1 MTSSVTPEN
10 TNKFVFRE
18 ISLGDLDGIVQIERA
33 VNPFPW
39 GEEAL
44 RDTIASSGHH
54 LISLREGRAVGF
66 LLSNFVLDE
75 AQLLLIGVSPDWQGV
90 GVGGQL
96 LKELINRSQDQG
108 HKLIYLEVRSGN
120 ERAIRLYRSL
130 GFIDIGVRRDY
141 YPGLVGREDAI
152 VMSCLLYTSPSPRD
166 RTRSRM
172 PSSA

>member
-1 MTSSVTPEN
+1 MTSSVTREN

-54 LISLREGRAVGF
+54 LMSLREGRAVGF
-66 LLSNFVLDE
+66 LLSSFVLDE

-108 HKLIYLEVRSGN
+108 QKLIYLEVRSGN

-152 VMSCLLYTSPSPRD
+152 VMSLQLD
-166 RTRSRM
+166 Q
-172 PSSA
+172 

>member
-1 MTSSVTPEN
+1 MTSPVTPEN
-10 TNKFVFRE
+10 TNKFCFRE
-18 ISLGDLDGIVQIERA
+18 ISLGDLDGIVQIDRA

-54 LISLREGRAVGF
+54 LMLVREGRAVGF

-75 AQLLLIGVSPDWQGV
+75 AQLLLIGVSPDCQGI
-90 GVGGQL
+90 GAGGEL
-96 LKELINRSQDQG
+96 LKELIDRSQDQG
-108 HKLIYLEVRSGN
+108 RKLIYLEVRSGN

-152 VMSCLLYTSPSPRD
+152 VMSLQID
-166 RTRSRM
+166 Q
-172 PSSA
+172 

>member
-1 MTSSVTPEN
+1 MTSLVTPEN

-44 RDTIASSGHH
+44 RDTITSSGHH
-54 LISLREGRAVGF
+54 LMSLREGRAVGF
-66 LLSNFVLDE
+66 LLSSFVLDE

-96 LKELINRSQDQG
+96 LKELIGRSQDQG
-108 HKLIYLEVRSGN
+108 RKLIYLEVRSGN
-120 ERAIRLYRSL
+120 ERAIRLYRSS

-152 VMSCLLYTSPSPRD
+152 VMSLQLD
-166 RTRSRM
+166 Q
-172 PSSA
+172 

>member
-54 LISLREGRAVGF
+54 LMSLREGRAVGF
-66 LLSNFVLDE
+66 LLSSCVLDE

-96 LKELINRSQDQG
+96 LEEFINRSQDQG

-130 GFIDIGVRRDY
+130 GFIEIGVRRDY

-152 VMSCLLYTSPSPRD
+152 VMSLQLD
-166 RTRSRM
+166 Q
-172 PSSA
+172 

>member
-66 LLSNFVLDE
+66 LLSSFVLDE
-75 AQLLLIGVSPDWQGV
+75 AQLLLIGVSPNWQGV

-108 HKLIYLEVRSGN
+108 QKLIYLEVRSGN

-152 VMSCLLYTSPSPRD
+152 VMSLQLD
-166 RTRSRM
+166 Q
-172 PSSA
+172 

>member
-54 LISLREGRAVGF
+54 LMSLREGRAVGF

-96 LKELINRSQDQG
+96 LKELINRSRDQG
-108 HKLIYLEVRSGN
+108 RKLIYLEVRSGN

-152 VMSCLLYTSPSPRD
+152 VMSLQID
-166 RTRSRM
+166 Q
-172 PSSA
+172 

>member
-1 MTSSVTPEN
+1 MTNSVTPEN

-54 LISLREGRAVGF
+54 LMSLREGRAVGF
-66 LLSNFVLDE
+66 LLSSFVLDE

-96 LKELINRSQDQG
+96 LKELIHRSQDQG
-108 HKLIYLEVRSGN
+108 QKLIYLEVRSGN

-152 VMSCLLYTSPSPRD
+152 VMSLQLD
-166 RTRSRM
+166 R
-172 PSSA
+172 

>member
-1 MTSSVTPEN
+1 MTSPVTPKT
-10 TNKFVFRE
+10 TNNFCFRE
-18 ISLGDLDGIVQIERA
+18 ISLGDLHGIVQIERS

-44 RDTIASSGHH
+44 RDTIVSSGHH
-54 LISLREGRAVGF
+54 LVSLREGRVVGF
-66 LLSNFVLDE
+66 LLSNFVFDE

-96 LKELINRSQDQG
+96 LKELIGRSQDQG
-108 HKLIYLEVRSGN
+108 RKLIYLEVRSGN
-120 ERAIRLYRSL
+120 ERAIRLYRSS

-152 VMSCLLYTSPSPRD
+152 VMSLQID
-166 RTRSRM
+166 Q
-172 PSSA
+172 

>member
-18 ISLGDLDGIVQIERA
+18 ISLGELDGIVQIERA

-54 LISLREGRAVGF
+54 LMSLREGRAVGF
-66 LLSNFVLDE
+66 LLSSFVLDE
-75 AQLLLIGVSPDWQGV
+75 AQLLLIGVSHDWQGV

-96 LKELINRSQDQG
+96 LKELINRSLDQG

-152 VMSCLLYTSPSPRD
+152 VMSLQLD
-166 RTRSRM
+166 Q
-172 PSSA
+172 

>member
-1 MTSSVTPEN
+1 MTNPVTPEN

-54 LISLREGRAVGF
+54 LMSLREGRAVGF
-66 LLSNFVLDE
+66 LLSSFVLDE

-108 HKLIYLEVRSGN
+108 QKLIYLEVRSGN

-152 VMSCLLYTSPSPRD
+152 VMSLQID
-166 RTRSRM
+166 Q
-172 PSSA
+172 

>member
-1 MTSSVTPEN
+1 MTSPLTPEN
-10 TNKFVFRE
+10 TNNFCVRE

-44 RDTIASSGHH
+44 RDTIVSSGHH
-54 LISLREGRAVGF
+54 LVSLREGRVVGF
-66 LLSNFVLDE
+66 LLSNFVFDE

-96 LKELINRSQDQG
+96 LKELINRSQDRGQ
-108 HKLIYLEVRSGN
+108 KLIYLEVRSGN

-130 GFIDIGVRRDY
+130 GFMDIGVRRDY

-152 VMSCLLYTSPSPRD
+152 VMSLQID
-166 RTRSRM
+166 Q
-172 PSSA
+172 

>member
-54 LISLREGRAVGF
+54 LMSLREGRAVGF
-66 LLSNFVLDE
+66 LLSSFVLDE
-75 AQLLLIGVSPDWQGV
+75 TQLLLIGVSPDWQGV

-96 LKELINRSQDQG
+96 LKEFINRSQDQG
-108 HKLIYLEVRSGN
+108 QKLIYLEVRSGN

-141 YPGLVGREDAI
+141 YPGLIGREDAI
-152 VMSCLLYTSPSPRD
+152 VMSLQLD
-166 RTRSRM
+166 Q
-172 PSSA
+172 

>member
-54 LISLREGRAVGF
+54 LMSLREGRAVGF
-66 LLSNFVLDE
+66 LLSSFVLDE

-96 LKELINRSQDQG
+96 LKELINRSQDEGQ
-108 HKLIYLEVRSGN
+108 KLIYLEVRSGN

-152 VMSCLLYTSPSPRD
+152 VMSLQID
-166 RTRSRM
+166 Q
-172 PSSA
+172 

>member
-1 MTSSVTPEN
+1 MTSPVTPEK
-10 TNKFVFRE
+10 TKKFCFRE

-54 LISLREGRAVGF
+54 LISFREGRAVGF

-96 LKELINRSQDQG
+96 LKELINRSRDQG
-108 HKLIYLEVRSGN
+108 QKLIYLEVRSGN

-141 YPGLVGREDAI
+141 YPGLAGREDAI
-152 VMSCLLYTSPSPRD
+152 VMSLQID
-166 RTRSRM
+166 Q
-172 PSSA
+172 

>member
-10 TNKFVFRE
+10 TNKFWFRE

-44 RDTIASSGHH
+44 RDTIVSSGHH
-54 LISLREGRAVGF
+54 LMSLREGRVVGF

-108 HKLIYLEVRSGN
+108 RKLIYLEVRSGN

-152 VMSCLLYTSPSPRD
+152 VMSLQID
-166 RTRSRM
+166 Q
-172 PSSA
+172 

>member
-18 ISLGDLDGIVQIERA
+18 ISLGDLDGIILIDRA

-39 GEEAL
+39 GEKAL
-44 RDTIASSGHH
+44 RDTIVSSGHH
-54 LISLREGRAVGF
+54 LMSLREGRAVGF
-66 LLSNFVLDE
+66 LLSSFVLDE
-75 AQLLLIGVSPDWQGV
+75 TQLLLIGVSPDWQGV

-108 HKLIYLEVRSGN
+108 QKLIYLEVRSGN

-152 VMSCLLYTSPSPRD
+152 VMSLQLD
-166 RTRSRM
+166 Q
-172 PSSA
+172 

>member
-1 MTSSVTPEN
+1 MTSPVTPEN
-10 TNKFVFRE
+10 TNKFCFRE

-39 GEEAL
+39 GEEVL
-44 RDTIASSGHH
+44 RDTIVSSGHH
-54 LISLREGRAVGF
+54 LMSSRKGRVVGF

-75 AQLLLIGVSPDWQGV
+75 AQVLLIGVSPHWQGV

-108 HKLIYLEVRSGN
+108 QKLIYLEVRSGN

-152 VMSCLLYTSPSPRD
+152 VMSLQLD
-166 RTRSRM
+166 Q
-172 PSSA
+172 

>member
-18 ISLGDLDGIVQIERA
+18 ISSGDLDGIVQIERA

-54 LISLREGRAVGF
+54 LMSLREGRAVGF
-66 LLSNFVLDE
+66 LLSSFVLDE

-108 HKLIYLEVRSGN
+108 QKLIYLEVRSGN

-152 VMSCLLYTSPSPRD
+152 VMSLQLD
-166 RTRSRM
+166 Q
-172 PSSA
+172 

>member
-18 ISLGDLDGIVQIERA
+18 ISLGDLDGIVQIERV

-54 LISLREGRAVGF
+54 LMSLREGRAVGF
-66 LLSNFVLDE
+66 LLSSFVLDE

-108 HKLIYLEVRSGN
+108 QKLIYLEVRSGN

-130 GFIDIGVRRDY
+130 GFLDIGVRRDY

-152 VMSCLLYTSPSPRD
+152 VMSLQLD
-166 RTRSRM
+166 Q
-172 PSSA
+172 

>member
-1 MTSSVTPEN
+1 MTSSVNPES

-54 LISLREGRAVGF
+54 LMSLREGRAVGF
-66 LLSNFVLDE
+66 LLSSFVLDE

-96 LKELINRSQDQG
+96 LRELINRSQDQG
-108 HKLIYLEVRSGN
+108 QKLIYLEVRSGN

-152 VMSCLLYTSPSPRD
+152 VMSLQLD
-166 RTRSRM
+166 Q
-172 PSSA
+172 

>member
-44 RDTIASSGHH
+44 RDTSASSGHH
-54 LISLREGRAVGF
+54 LMSLMEGRAVGF
-66 LLSNFVLDE
+66 LLSSFVLDE

-108 HKLIYLEVRSGN
+108 QKLIYLEVRSGN
-120 ERAIRLYRSL
+120 ERAIRLYRSV

-152 VMSCLLYTSPSPRD
+152 VMSLQLD
-166 RTRSRM
+166 Q
-172 PSSA
+172 

>member
-54 LISLREGRAVGF
+54 LMSLREGRAVGF
-66 LLSNFVLDE
+66 LLSSFVLDE

-96 LKELINRSQDQG
+96 LKELINRSRDQG
-108 HKLIYLEVRSGN
+108 QKLIYLEVRSGN
-120 ERAIRLYRSL
+120 ERAIRLYHSL

-152 VMSCLLYTSPSPRD
+152 VMSLQID
-166 RTRSRM
+166 Q
-172 PSSA
+172 

>member
-1 MTSSVTPEN
+1 MTSSVTPEK

-54 LISLREGRAVGF
+54 LMSLREERAVGF
-66 LLSNFVLDE
+66 LLSSFVLDE

-108 HKLIYLEVRSGN
+108 QKLIYLEVRSGN

-152 VMSCLLYTSPSPRD
+152 VMSLQID
-166 RTRSRM
+166 Q
-172 PSSA
+172 

>member
-54 LISLREGRAVGF
+54 LMSLREGRAVGF
-66 LLSNFVLDE
+66 LLSSFVLDE

-96 LKELINRSQDQG
+96 LKELINRSRDQG
-108 HKLIYLEVRSGN
+108 RKLIYLEVRSGN

-152 VMSCLLYTSPSPRD
+152 VMSLQLD
-166 RTRSRM
+166 Q
-172 PSSA
+172 

>member
-54 LISLREGRAVGF
+54 LMSFREGRAVGF
-66 LLSNFVLDE
+66 LLSTFVLDE
-75 AQLLLIGVSPDWQGV
+75 AQLLLICVSPDWQGV

-108 HKLIYLEVRSGN
+108 QKLIYLEVRSGN

-152 VMSCLLYTSPSPRD
+152 VMSLQID
-166 RTRSRM
+166 Q
-172 PSSA
+172 

>member
-18 ISLGDLDGIVQIERA
+18 ISFGDLDGIVQIERA

-54 LISLREGRAVGF
+54 LMSLREGRAVGF
-66 LLSNFVLDE
+66 LLSSFVLDE

-108 HKLIYLEVRSGN
+108 QKLIYLEVRSGN

-152 VMSCLLYTSPSPRD
+152 VMSLQLD
-166 RTRSRM
+166 Q
-172 PSSA
+172 

>member
-33 VNPFPW
+33 VDPFPW

-66 LLSNFVLDE
+66 LLSSFVLDE

-96 LKELINRSQDQG
+96 LKELINRSRDQG
-108 HKLIYLEVRSGN
+108 QKLIYLEVRSGN

-152 VMSCLLYTSPSPRD
+152 VMSLQLD
-166 RTRSRM
+166 Q
-172 PSSA
+172 

>member
-54 LISLREGRAVGF
+54 LMSLREGRAVGF
-66 LLSNFVLDE
+66 LLSSFVLDE

-108 HKLIYLEVRSGN
+108 QKLIYLEVRSGN

-152 VMSCLLYTSPSPRD
+152 VMSLQLD
-166 RTRSRM
+166 Q
-172 PSSA
+172 

>member
-1 MTSSVTPEN
+1 MTNSVTPEN

-33 VNPFPW
+33 LNPFPW

-54 LISLREGRAVGF
+54 LMSLREGRVVGF
-66 LLSNFVLDE
+66 LLSSFVIDE
-75 AQLLLIGVSPDWQGV
+75 AQLLLIGVAPDWQGV

-108 HKLIYLEVRSGN
+108 QKLIYLEVRSGN

-152 VMSCLLYTSPSPRD
+152 VMGLQID
-166 RTRSRM
+166 Q
-172 PSSA
+172 

>member
-1 MTSSVTPEN
+1 MTNSVTPEN

-54 LISLREGRAVGF
+54 LMSLREGRAVGF
-66 LLSNFVLDE
+66 LLSSFVLDE

-96 LKELINRSQDQG
+96 LKELIHRSQDQG
-108 HKLIYLEVRSGN
+108 QKLIYLEVRSGN

-152 VMSCLLYTSPSPRD
+152 VMSLQID
-166 RTRSRM
+166 Q
-172 PSSA
+172 

>member
-54 LISLREGRAVGF
+54 LMSLREGRAVGF
-66 LLSNFVLDE
+66 LLSSFVLDE
-75 AQLLLIGVSPDWQGV
+75 AQLLLVGVSPDWQGV

-96 LKELINRSQDQG
+96 LKELINRSQDRGQ
-108 HKLIYLEVRSGN
+108 KLIYLEVRSGN

-152 VMSCLLYTSPSPRD
+152 VMSLQID
-166 RTRSRM
+166 Q
-172 PSSA
+172 

>member
-66 LLSNFVLDE
+66 LLSSFVLDE
-75 AQLLLIGVSPDWQGV
+75 AQLLLIGVSPNWQGV

-96 LKELINRSQDQG
+96 LKELINRSLDQDQ
-108 HKLIYLEVRSGN
+108 KLIYLEVRSGN

-152 VMSCLLYTSPSPRD
+152 VMSLQLD
-166 RTRSRM
+166 Q
-172 PSSA
+172 

>member
-33 VNPFPW
+33 VNPLPW

-54 LISLREGRAVGF
+54 LMSLREGRAVGF
-66 LLSNFVLDE
+66 LLSSFVLDE

-108 HKLIYLEVRSGN
+108 QKLIYLEVRSGN

-152 VMSCLLYTSPSPRD
+152 VMSLQLD
-166 RTRSRM
+166 Q
-172 PSSA
+172 

>member
-54 LISLREGRAVGF
+54 LISFKEGRAVGF

-96 LKELINRSQDQG
+96 LKELIGRSQDQG
-108 HKLIYLEVRSGN
+108 RKLIYLEVRSGN

-152 VMSCLLYTSPSPRD
+152 VMSLQLD
-166 RTRSRM
+166 Q
-172 PSSA
+172 

>member
-18 ISLGDLDGIVQIERA
+18 ISLGDLDGIVRIERA

-44 RDTIASSGHH
+44 RNTIASSGHH
-54 LISLREGRAVGF
+54 LMSLREGRAGGF
-66 LLSNFVLDE
+66 LLSSFVLDE

-108 HKLIYLEVRSGN
+108 QKLIYLEVRSGN

-152 VMSCLLYTSPSPRD
+152 VMSLQID
-166 RTRSRM
+166 Q
-172 PSSA
+172 

>member
-10 TNKFVFRE
+10 SNKFVFRE

-54 LISLREGRAVGF
+54 LMSLREGRAVGF
-66 LLSNFVLDE
+66 LLSSFVLDE

-108 HKLIYLEVRSGN
+108 QKLIYLEVRSGN

-152 VMSCLLYTSPSPRD
+152 VMSLQID
-166 RTRSRM
+166 Q
-172 PSSA
+172 